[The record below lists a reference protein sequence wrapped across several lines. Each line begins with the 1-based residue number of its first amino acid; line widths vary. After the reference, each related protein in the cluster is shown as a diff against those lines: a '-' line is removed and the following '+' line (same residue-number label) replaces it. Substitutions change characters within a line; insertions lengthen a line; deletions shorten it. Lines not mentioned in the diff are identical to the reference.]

1 MFPKNNEEAKKDALY
16 IQAFGKRLYGDQTIY
31 EYLLEFLLIFC
42 SDKVKNEDGSFKGSF
57 SFHKDLEDIS
67 YYVNPRI
74 GLKRFIFYK
83 KSKNENRFP
92 IDKQCYEEIVDIVK
106 ETIADQKNQQE
117 LIAIMQ
123 DSFYGFSAVLK
134 NRAWFAQSLL
144 PIAPQLIF
152 NESIGDK
159 KERGKLKIEGEND
172 YNKTERKF
180 QFTRHSFM
188 ARGGEVYYLHVLQ
201 GLQREEQTRIRL
213 EAYLKHLVHAV
224 DDLGYLGEFI
234 QDKWEEKKEIEVKE
248 QMQGYRCGYIPNGY
262 QRRASYTCKE
272 LCCILSNTM
281 NQLDKM
287 EYLGLGMM
295 LQIFR
300 MMYEQASLRI
310 GKTGMPLWFI
320 DVSRGN
326 KNIRMLAEQS
336 WVRYQEVI
344 EEATNKGLDNIE
356 YIRPNYEKRNGK
368 SYKEGELEIKLM
380 NDSKKH
386 TVHMIRKI
394 GKDMKLVI
402 PKTGGRERMTFT
414 EEIVTFLVTSLLEPM
429 QKVTVDTFYDKLFE
443 HFGIVIGSRHAE
455 EYYAYQHI
463 DQNYEIDLKEN
474 EQEFLRLL
482 KECGYLRELSDATAI
497 VFNPYERDEIR

>member
-1 MFPKNNEEAKKDALY
+1 MFPKDNEALKEDALY
-16 IQAFGKRLYGDQTIY
+16 IQAFGKRLNGDQTIY

-42 SDKVKNEDGSFKGSF
+42 SNKVKSEDGSFRGEF
-57 SFHKDLEDIS
+57 SFHEDLEDIS

-74 GLKRFIFYK
+74 GLKRFIFYE
-83 KSKNENRFP
+83 KSKNENRFL
-92 IDKQCYEEIVDIVK
+92 IDKQCYEEILDIVK
-106 ETIADQKNQQE
+106 ETIADQKQQHE

-152 NESIGDK
+152 NESIGSK
-159 KERGKLKIEGEND
+159 KDRGKLKIEGEND
-172 YNKTERKF
+172 YNKAEKKF
-180 QFTRHSFM
+180 EFKKHSFM

-201 GLQREEQTRIRL
+201 GLQKDEQTKKRL
-213 EAYLKHLVHAV
+213 EAYLKQLVHAV
-224 DDLGYLGEFI
+224 DDLGNLGEFV
-234 QDKWEEKKEIEVKE
+234 QEKWEEKKEIKE
-248 QMQGYRCGYIPNGY
+248 KDQIQEYHCRYIPDGY
-262 QRRASYTCKE
+262 ERRATYTCKE

-310 GKTGMPLWFI
+310 GKTEIPLWFI
-320 DVSRGN
+320 DVNREN

-336 WVRYQEVI
+336 WVRFWETI
-344 EEATNKGLDNIE
+344 EEATNKGLENIE
-356 YIRPNYEKRNGK
+356 YIRKRYEEKHRK
-368 SYKEGELEIKLM
+368 TFKEGELEINLLK
-380 NDSKKH
+380 DSKKH

-394 GKDMKLVI
+394 GKDMKMVI
-402 PKTGGRERMTFT
+402 PKSGGKERMTFT

-429 QKVTVDTFYDKLFE
+429 QKVTVDTYYDKLFE
-443 HFGIVIGSRHAE
+443 HYGIVIGSRHAE

-474 EQEFLRLL
+474 EQGFLRLL
-482 KECGYLRELSDATAI
+482 RECGYLRELSDATAI
-497 VFNPYERDEIR
+497 VFNPYERDEIG